1 MARFDLTSFFAT
13 ISFFV
18 SIVLFLG
25 ESLSF
30 LDFLQFLLWL
40 EGVIFLAGAI
50 SNDRDEK
57 KTDINRM
64 KISILEIIRKKSTS
78 SPARIN
84 QIRYFF
90 GLFFLFSGSFIDKL
104 RII

>member
-13 ISFFV
+13 ISFFA
-18 SIVLFLG
+18 SIMLFLK

-30 LDFLQFLLWL
+30 FDFLQFLLWL
-40 EGVIFLAGAI
+40 EGVVFLAGAI
-50 SNDRDEK
+50 SNAENK
-57 KTDINRM
+57 KESGYNSK
-64 KISILEIIRKKSTS
+64 KISIWKVIQKKAIS

-104 RII
+104 RAI